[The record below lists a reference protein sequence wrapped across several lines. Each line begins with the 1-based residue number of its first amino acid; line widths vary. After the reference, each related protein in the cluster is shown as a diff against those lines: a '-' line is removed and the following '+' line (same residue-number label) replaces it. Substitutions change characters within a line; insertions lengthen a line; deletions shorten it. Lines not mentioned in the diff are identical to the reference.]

1 MKKQIAL
8 LLSLVLV
15 VSLLTAC
22 GSNTP
27 ADDTPSTPPDS
38 TQTDTP
44 NPDDTQEPETPDTSE
59 PETDQEQ
66 TPEETPEPETPES
79 TTPSLT
85 LDKNDFTLFAA
96 GESYLMTATANNTEE
111 EQTVVWT
118 SSDPSIATVKDGLVT
133 AVAPGT
139 CTITATYGD
148 LTATCIVRCNWQA
161 QSTGG
166 EDQTESSTAVD
177 LSSFFDEINGNY
189 ELASM
194 SDLDGE
200 LLENYYP
207 GLSGYTLNQCVA
219 KASMISAVVSELV
232 LVECASAEDATAVAA
247 ILQARIDA
255 QVDGGAWYPS
265 SIQQWENAQLVTSG
279 NYVAMIACGDNSASI
294 AEDFLAKF

>member
-22 GSNTP
+22 GSKAP
-27 ADDTPSTPPDS
+27 ADDTPSTPPDN

-44 NPDDTQEPETPDTSE
+44 NTDDTQEPETPDAADPGE
-59 PETDQEQ
+59 DQEQ
-66 TPEETPEPETPES
+66 TPEEKPKPETPES
-79 TTPSLT
+79 TAPSLT

-96 GESYLMTATANNTEE
+96 GESYLMTATANNTDK
-111 EQTVVWT
+111 EQAVVWT

-139 CTITATYGD
+139 CTITATAGD
-148 LTATCIVRCNWQA
+148 LTATCVVRCNWQA

-166 EDQTESSTAVD
+166 EDQTGSSTAVD

-200 LLENYYP
+200 LLANYYP
-207 GLSGYTLNQCVA
+207 GLSDYTLNQCVA
-219 KASMISAVVSELV
+219 KASMISAVVSEVV
-232 LVECASAEDATAVAA
+232 LVECASAEDAAAVAE

-255 QVDGGAWYPS
+255 QVDGGAWYPA
-265 SIQQWENAQLVTSG
+265 SIEQWEKAQLVTNG